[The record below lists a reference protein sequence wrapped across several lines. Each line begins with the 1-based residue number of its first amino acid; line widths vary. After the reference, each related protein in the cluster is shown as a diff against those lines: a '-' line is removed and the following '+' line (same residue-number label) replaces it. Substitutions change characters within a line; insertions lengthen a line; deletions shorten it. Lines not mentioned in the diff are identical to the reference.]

1 MRVVTDVSEP
11 LVEIE
16 DGVAWYFE
24 GGDARSKVKHE
35 GGIAVYPNWIRL
47 DNLMVPN
54 WVPRER
60 VEQVHER

>member
-1 MRVVTDVSEP
+1 MTNTTL

-24 GGDARSKVKHE
+24 GADGASKSKHE
-35 GGIAVYPNWIRL
+35 GAIAIYPGWVRL
-47 DNLMVPN
+47 GGLTIPT

>member
-1 MRVVTDVSEP
+1 MPES

-16 DGVAWYFE
+16 DGVVWYFE
-24 GGDARSKVKHE
+24 GEDAALKGKHE
-35 GGIAVYPNWIRL
+35 GPIEVYPNWIRL
-47 DNLMVPN
+47 GGLGIST

>member
-1 MRVVTDVSEP
+1 MSEP

-16 DGVAWYFE
+16 DGVVWYFE
-24 GGDARSKVKHE
+24 GEDAGLKGKHE
-35 GGIAVYPNWIRL
+35 GRIEVYPDWVRL
-47 DNLMVPN
+47 GGLAVPA

>member
-1 MRVVTDVSEP
+1 MSEP

-16 DGVAWYFE
+16 DGVVWYFE
-24 GGDARSKVKHE
+24 GEDGDLKGKHE
-35 GGIAVYPNWIRL
+35 GRIAIYPDWVRL
-47 DNLMVPN
+47 GNLAVPT

>member
-1 MRVVTDVSEP
+1 MSDP

-16 DGVAWYFE
+16 DGVCWIFE
-24 GGDARSKVKHE
+24 GEDADVECRHE
-35 GGIAVYPNWIRL
+35 GAIEVYPNWVRL
-47 DNLMVPN
+47 GDGLDIPN